1 MNASKNS
8 AQIISRSIKNRKNAV
23 HQWTAFLIVSVVAI
37 ASAQSPAPAP
47 APTPAPKLPRLPVTA
62 PAASLQAMPLFMS
75 IGDKPAIVFD
85 APSVKAAKTFILVR
99 QQPVEVLVKLDKWIK
114 IRDADNTVGWVE
126 SSAVELK
133 RRAQVSAAFA
143 DIRTMPNPAS
153 SLVFEAQRAVILDV
167 TGAATDGWV
176 PVRHR
181 DGQQGFVRKS
191 QVWGD

>member
-1 MNASKNS
+1 MNTSKTSS
-8 AQIISRSIKNRKNAV
+8 AIINRSIKNRKNTV
-23 HQWTAFLIVSVVAI
+23 HYWTVFLVAS
-37 ASAQSPAPAP
+37 AATVGSAQSPAPTPKP
-47 APTPAPKLPRLPVTA
+47 AQSPV
-62 PAASLQAMPLFMS
+62 AALATSLQAAPLFIS

-85 APSVKAAKTFILVR
+85 APSVKAAKTFILMR

-126 SSAVELK
+126 GNAVEPK
-133 RRAQVSAAFA
+133 RRAQVSAPLA
-143 DIRTMPNPAS
+143 DIRTMPNLAS

-167 TGAATDGWV
+167 TGATIDGWV

-191 QVWGD
+191 QVWGE

>member
-1 MNASKNS
+1 MNASKTSSRVNVS
-8 AQIISRSIKNRKNAV
+8 TGSRSTKNRKNAV
-23 HQWTAFLIVSVVAI
+23 HYWTAFLLASVAVMTQ
-37 ASAQSPAPAP
+37 AQPP
-47 APTPAPKLPRLPVTA
+47 APTPKPVLLPATA
-62 PAASLQAMPLFMS
+62 PSATLQAAPLFIS

-85 APSVKAAKTFILVR
+85 APSVKAAKTFILAR

-126 SSAVELK
+126 NSAVELK
-133 RRAQVSAAFA
+133 RRAQVSVAVA
-143 DIRTMPNPAS
+143 DIRNMPNPAS

-167 TGAATDGWV
+167 TGAANDGWL

-191 QVWGD
+191 QVWGE

>member
-1 MNASKNS
+1 MTAEAQPSATASKL
-8 AQIISRSIKNRKNAV
+8 AP
-23 HQWTAFLIVSVVAI
+23 L
-37 ASAQSPAPAP
+37 PAPA
-47 APTPAPKLPRLPVTA
+47 
-62 PAASLQAMPLFMS
+62 AALKAAPLFTS

-126 SSAVELK
+126 STAVDPK
-133 RRAQVSAAFA
+133 RHAQVSAAIA
-143 DIRTMPNPAS
+143 DIRSMPNPAS
-153 SLVFEAQRAVILDV
+153 SLVFEAQRAVILEI
-167 TGAATDGWV
+167 TGVATDGWL

-191 QVWGD
+191 QVWGE